1 MKTPSTAAVTVIVT
15 LTLGH
20 AMATSAHAQQA
31 SQAEGEAGGTVGI
44 DVEWDPSVLL
54 LKGFSA
60 VLAVGPGALPRWRFG
75 LDVFTF
81 AYPTS
86 QLEEGW
92 EARAYGASAM
102 ARFHPWGSPRG
113 LWLSANVRV
122 GRWRYARTPEG
133 GSDSVLAM
141 SVQARV
147 GYNWF
152 PFGKGFYV
160 NPQIGIAVPLP
171 VADAPEVDGVAHGRL
186 PPFPVPA
193 LHVGYSF

>member
-1 MKTPSTAAVTVIVT
+1 MNSFNLQFGRVSSALTIVIIFLTICLATPSTAR
-15 LTLGH
+15 GGD
-20 AMATSAHAQQA
+20 A
-31 SQAEGEAGGTVGI
+31 SEVGL

-54 LKGFSA
+54 LRGFSA
-60 VLAVGPGALPRWRFG
+60 VVALGPDALPKWRFG

-81 AYPTS
+81 AYPSS
-86 QLEEGW
+86 QLQEGW
-92 EARAYGASAM
+92 EARAFGASAM

-122 GRWRYARTPEG
+122 GQWRYTYTPQGARDT
-133 GSDSVLAM
+133 VLAM

-152 PFGKGFYV
+152 PFGGRFYL

-171 VADAPEVDGVAHGRL
+171 VDDTPTVGGVEHDRL
-186 PPFPVPA
+186 SPFPVPA